1 MSTDGQIIDIHLISY
16 LLRVGTS
23 NLKSRKSSY
32 IDNVNIHHSFP
43 FNTHIVFYLTLW
55 WEGCLHSPHITTHLS
70 LASSHRKTVCDL
82 ECIPHVTITYRNTC
96 DLLYVITG

>member
-55 WEGCLHSPHITTHLS
+55 WEGCLPSPHIHHIFDS
-70 LASSHRKTVCDL
+70 RFVFQFRVGFHPSIS
-82 ECIPHVTITYRNTC
+82 
-96 DLLYVITG
+96 